1 MVRTV
6 GPVESGALMPVRIV
20 IADDHEVV
28 RLGLR
33 AVLEREPGWTVC
45 GEAATGRQA
54 IAEAVEQ
61 RPDVVI
67 LDVSMPD
74 INGLEAARQIR
85 RVVAAQILIV
95 SVNESDQML
104 RDAVDA
110 GASGFVSK
118 ADAARTLVEA
128 VRTIVNR
135 QTFFPLPAAAVAGL
149 AVADDRPAGVA
160 RPPARGPLTPRE
172 SEVLALLAA
181 GRTNKKIAATLGI
194 SIKTAETHRARIL
207 RKLDLH
213 SMNELVRYALR
224 NHLIEP

>member
-6 GPVESGALMPVRIV
+6 DRSKAGALMPVRIV
-20 IADDHEVV
+20 IADGHEVMRMGV
-28 RLGLR
+28 R
-33 AVLEREPGWTVC
+33 AVLEREPGWTIC
-45 GEAATGRQA
+45 GEAASGRQA

-74 INGLEAARQIR
+74 MNGLEAARQIR
-85 RVVAAQILIV
+85 RAVDAQILIV

-128 VRTIVNR
+128 VRAIVNR
-135 QTFFPLPAAAVAGL
+135 QTFFPLPAVPGL
-149 AVADDRPAGVA
+149 AVADDRAAGGA
-160 RPPARGPLTPRE
+160 RTRPSGPLTPRE

-181 GRTNKKIAATLGI
+181 GRTNREIAATLGI

>member
-1 MVRTV
+1 
-6 GPVESGALMPVRIV
+6 MPIRIV

-28 RLGLR
+28 RMGLR
-33 AVLEREPGWTVC
+33 AVLEREPEWTVC

-74 INGLEAARQIR
+74 MNGLEAARQIR
-85 RVVAAQILIV
+85 RVVEAQILMV

-128 VRTIVNR
+128 VRTIVNG
-135 QTFFPLPAAAVAGL
+135 QTFFPLPAVAVRL

-160 RPPARGPLTPRE
+160 RPAARGPLTPRE

-181 GRTNKKIAATLGI
+181 GRTNKEIAATLGI